1 MNITITEKELEAFVN
16 EKVQSG
22 VYQSAEEMVVESLR
36 LLKEREEKTEALRKE
51 ILRGVE
57 DIKQGRFTTYTTDE
71 ELDKLAESI
80 MREGKER
87 KANSEIECKA

>member
-71 ELDKLAESI
+71 ELDELAESI

-87 KANSEIECKA
+87 KAKSEIECKA